1 MLSNSKVPKCVVLMA
16 SYNGIPFISEQI
28 DSILSQA
35 EVDVRLFVRDDGS
48 SDGTRDLLQRYADE
62 GSLTLLTGE
71 NLGPALGFLTL
82 LRNAPEADYYAFS
95 DQDDIWDSDKLITAI
110 KQLKKQENLALY
122 HCNSR
127 LVDSA
132 GNEMGRL
139 TYGQQRCISYR
150 DNDPLNQLCIGS
162 PMGCTQVFDRRIW
175 AVYKRAFSIDLS
187 SCLGSD
193 DMSKSIPKP
202 HNSGYV
208 LALAFCDYLKDKTG
222 TPKAIMASQQAM
234 ASHGIS
240 YVYLHSVKKTLFR
253 DDQMLFCEF
262 GVTVDGVEAG
272 VFSIAQVCEAL
283 CSWQKSGFSLLEL
296 HIHHLLYVSLEKV
309 SELLKVTGKTP
320 VRAFLHDYYL
330 CCTSYNLQNRSGF
343 CDSSRLGDAPCEKCP
358 HFSNSL
364 RVESKIQGLFDSI
377 KNLRFVAPSTY
388 TKNRFLSFRPQYEG
402 LVDVIPHQKLLGEY
416 LGNRRP
422 LNAGER
428 IRVAFL
434 GMPRK
439 TKGWE
444 TWLRLVSAVDEQEY
458 EFFVFNSS
466 NDMYPG
472 MNKRFVEFDEKH
484 PNAMTDSLRECE
496 IAIVVM
502 WPSWPE
508 TYSYTCMESYSAN
521 AYTISSACAGNVAD
535 FVVEHGSGLVLNNE
549 EELIGLFRDKS
560 RLIREVNRF
569 RSGKPGPLDLV
580 DSDEIVDLLPCSS
593 VGLNTGVHMHTRLI
607 ERVLLEVL
615 NARS

>member
-1 MLSNSKVPKCVVLMA
+1 
-16 SYNGIPFISEQI
+16 
-28 DSILSQA
+28 
-35 EVDVRLFVRDDGS
+35 
-48 SDGTRDLLQRYADE
+48 
-62 GSLTLLTGE
+62 
-71 NLGPALGFLTL
+71 
-82 LRNAPEADYYAFS
+82 
-95 DQDDIWDSDKLITAI
+95 
-110 KQLKKQENLALY
+110 
-122 HCNSR
+122 
-127 LVDSA
+127 
-132 GNEMGRL
+132 
-139 TYGQQRCISYR
+139 
-150 DNDPLNQLCIGS
+150 
-162 PMGCTQVFDRRIW
+162 
-175 AVYKRAFSIDLS
+175 
-187 SCLGSD
+187 
-193 DMSKSIPKP
+193 MSKSIPKP

-521 AYTISSACAGNVAD
+521 AYTISSTCAGNVAD

>member
-1 MLSNSKVPKCVVLMA
+1 
-16 SYNGIPFISEQI
+16 
-28 DSILSQA
+28 
-35 EVDVRLFVRDDGS
+35 
-48 SDGTRDLLQRYADE
+48 
-62 GSLTLLTGE
+62 
-71 NLGPALGFLTL
+71 
-82 LRNAPEADYYAFS
+82 
-95 DQDDIWDSDKLITAI
+95 
-110 KQLKKQENLALY
+110 
-122 HCNSR
+122 
-127 LVDSA
+127 
-132 GNEMGRL
+132 
-139 TYGQQRCISYR
+139 
-150 DNDPLNQLCIGS
+150 
-162 PMGCTQVFDRRIW
+162 
-175 AVYKRAFSIDLS
+175 
-187 SCLGSD
+187 
-193 DMSKSIPKP
+193 MSKSIPKP

-472 MNKRFVEFDEKH
+472 MNKRFV
-484 PNAMTDSLRECE
+484 
-496 IAIVVM
+496 
-502 WPSWPE
+502 
-508 TYSYTCMESYSAN
+508 
-521 AYTISSACAGNVAD
+521 
-535 FVVEHGSGLVLNNE
+535 
-549 EELIGLFRDKS
+549 
-560 RLIREVNRF
+560 
-569 RSGKPGPLDLV
+569 
-580 DSDEIVDLLPCSS
+580 
-593 VGLNTGVHMHTRLI
+593 
-607 ERVLLEVL
+607 
-615 NARS
+615 